1 MASSSLAGEGPSN
14 KYAERLKKLKDLHLK
29 RNEAR
34 QMNHKEVVEED
45 KRLKLPSNWE
55 AKKRKN
61 EWILNEESEK
71 DKAAERGEDY
81 DRVKLLNISASD
93 AERLEWKKKKKN
105 PDQGFADYEQATF
118 RQYTRLV
125 KNIKPDQQA
134 YQVCMEND
142 FFVNR
147 VPRNS
152 RNIYGFVFQEQ
163 RKKLG
168 DAFYGG
174 PNTILH
180 GLHKDTKEGID
191 RMVEDLEK
199 QVAKREKY
207 SRRRTHNDDA
217 DIDYINDRNMK
228 FNKKL
233 ERFYGQ
239 YTTEIKQNLERGTAV

>member
-1 MASSSLAGEGPSN
+1 MEPSSTSGGATVN
-14 KYAERLKKLKDLHLK
+14 KYAERMQKLKELHLK

-34 QMNHKEVVEED
+34 QQNHKEVVEED

-55 AKKRKN
+55 AKKRRA
-61 EWILNEESEK
+61 EWILNEEAQKESAS
-71 DKAAERGEDY
+71 AAGEDY
-81 DRVKLLNISASD
+81 DRVKLLNVNALD

-105 PDQGFADYEQATF
+105 PDQGFADYEQATV
-118 RQYTRLV
+118 RQYNRLV
-125 KNIKPDQQA
+125 KNIKPDMRA
-134 YQVCMEND
+134 YQD
-142 FFVNR
+142 
-147 VPRNS
+147 
-152 RNIYGFVFQEQ
+152 Q
-163 RKKLG
+163 RDNLG
-168 DAFYGG
+168 DAFYGT

-180 GLHKDTKEGID
+180 GLHKDSKEGID
-191 RMVEDLEK
+191 RMVTDLEK